1 MYSAILLQLIAE
13 NKWAS
18 DAALSFTLC
27 TITVGIL
34 FEKKK
39 KIYIYIYIYI
49 KGSYTKDS

>member
-1 MYSAILLQLIAE
+1 MYPAILLQLIAE

-27 TITVGIL
+27 TITVSIL
-34 FEKKK
+34 FEKN
-39 KIYIYIYIYI
+39 IYI